1 MRTDVMRRIGWAAVV
16 LLGAAAAAR
25 GGEADDADL
34 KKLEGTW
41 TAPAGD
47 GGTVTYTFKGKSLAI
62 EAPSRSY
69 KMTLKLDASAKPEK
83 TIDFQI
89 DEAPDDAKGKTSKG
103 IYKFDG
109 DDKMIFCMRP
119 MGERPTQYEMVGFEQ
134 ILVELKRKK

>member
-1 MRTDVMRRIGWAAVV
+1 VVVVGLLSAVA
-16 LLGAAAAAR
+16 GAR
-25 GGEADDADL
+25 GDDVDDL

-47 GGTVTYTFKGKSLAI
+47 GGTVTYTIKGKTLDI

-69 KMTLKLDASAKPEK
+69 KMTLKVDAAAKPEK

-109 DDKMIFCMRP
+109 DNKLIFCFRP
-119 MGERPTQYEMVGFEQ
+119 MGERPTGYEMVGFEQ